1 MLIDIDSEMKVES
14 ESEKKKEKKNQKNQK
29 NQKEKKENSTIAES
43 QLAGELE

>member
-1 MLIDIDSEMKVES
+1 MKVES

-29 NQKEKKENSTIAES
+29 NQKEKKDNSTIAES